1 MPPGNSGGDGKWGL
15 VYQVVEAAVRPAVRP
30 SGPGQPPFDPRL
42 CVKVLVYGY
51 ATGIRSSRR
60 LEQLCAESLPYLYL
74 TRGDT
79 PSYHTLC
86 TARTEQEVSI
96 KQVW

>member
-1 MPPGNSGGDGKWGL
+1 MPYRAHPPSARLLFGYDPEQDLPADHLARL
-15 VYQVVEAAVRPAVRP
+15 VEQVVEAAVRPAVRP

-60 LEQLCAESLPYLYL
+60 LEQLCAESLP
-74 TRGDT
+74 
-79 PSYHTLC
+79 
-86 TARTEQEVSI
+86 
-96 KQVW
+96 